1 MSVFVLPMSV
11 FVLPTSLAPPRHR
24 TFHPSPTPL
33 QIPSDKVP
41 FNEAPAMKALEVC
54 EAGKEAL
61 LSGLYD
67 QVRINFANPDM
78 VGHTGDLEASVF
90 ACALCDEKV
99 KELLEATEAVGG
111 RWLVT
116 ADHGNSD
123 DMVQRNKKTHLVRSR
138 RLFV

>member
-1 MSVFVLPMSV
+1 
-11 FVLPTSLAPPRHR
+11 
-24 TFHPSPTPL
+24 
-33 QIPSDKVP
+33 
-41 FNEAPAMKALEVC
+41 MKALEVC

-78 VGHTGDLEASVF
+78 VGHTGDLPASVF
-90 ACALCDEKV
+90 ACTLCDEKV
-99 KELLEATEAVGG
+99 KELLEATEAMGG

-123 DMVQRNKKTHLVRSR
+123 DMVQRHKKTHQVWVGGGRG
-138 RLFV
+138 VMVGCVMVGGV

>member
-1 MSVFVLPMSV
+1 MRPVGASS
-11 FVLPTSLAPPRHR
+11 PPW
-24 TFHPSPTPL
+24 L

-78 VGHTGDLEASVF
+78 VGHTGDLEASIF

-99 KELLEATEAVGG
+99 KELLDATEAMGG

-123 DMVQRNKKTHLVRSR
+123 DMVQRHKKTHQVLE
-138 RLFV
+138 L